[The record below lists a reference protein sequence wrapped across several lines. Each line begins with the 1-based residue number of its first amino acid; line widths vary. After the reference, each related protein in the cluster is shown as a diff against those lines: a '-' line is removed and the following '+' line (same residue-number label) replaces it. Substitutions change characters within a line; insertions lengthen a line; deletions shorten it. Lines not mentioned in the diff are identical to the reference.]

1 MTLTEFYENLKD
13 LEQFEL
19 RSATENLVDVVFEA
33 KDAEAWQQRLETLVG
48 PALKPAGQSP
58 NAQVKKIAKSL
69 GGIRNEQTLF
79 CKTFGEVSLIT
90 VFWPWQNGRC
100 TTCKAFFINAA
111 I

>member
-1 MTLTEFYENLKD
+1 MTLTEFYEKLKD

-33 KDAEAWQQRLETLVG
+33 KDALAWQERLEALVG
-48 PALKPAGQSP
+48 PALKPAGENP
-58 NAQVKKIAKSL
+58 NAQVKKIAKAL

-79 CKTFGEVSLIT
+79 CKTFGDLSLVA

-100 TTCKAFFINAA
+100 TTCKAFFINTVR
-111 I
+111 